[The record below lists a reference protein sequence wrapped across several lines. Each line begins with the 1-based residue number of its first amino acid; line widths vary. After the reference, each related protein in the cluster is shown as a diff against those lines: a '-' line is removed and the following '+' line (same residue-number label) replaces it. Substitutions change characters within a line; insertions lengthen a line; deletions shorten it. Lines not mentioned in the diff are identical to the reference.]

1 MDLTLYEIEA
11 DLRALI
17 DKREELEESTCF
29 TPEEDR
35 ERLNQ
40 IADCDLAIHAW
51 VEKSVRKVDG
61 VRNWWKTCEQ
71 MAMVAAQ
78 ESKAQAARAKQW
90 DNRLSRIKAMC
101 VSVMDSMGVKKLEG
115 RTGTLSLRNNGGRQA
130 VTVSDPA
137 LVPEEFQDI
146 TVTMPV
152 RLWDRICAD
161 MAPAFRS
168 DWRIGLRESMPV
180 PRLEKIREALES
192 RCSTCGGA
200 DTDCRNCGGSGYNG
214 VPGCVLEPRGVHAEC
229 R

>member
-61 VRNWWKTCEQ
+61 VRAWWKTCEQ
-71 MAMVAAQ
+71 MAMAAAQ
-78 ESKAQAARAKQW
+78 EAKAQAARAKQW
-90 DNRLSRIKAMC
+90 DARLTRIKAMC
-101 VSVMDSMGVKKLEG
+101 VSVMDSMGLKKLEG
-115 RTGTLSLRNNGGRQA
+115 RTGSLSLRNNGGKQA
-130 VTVSDPA
+130 VLIADPA

-152 RLWDRICAD
+152 SAWAELCALK
-161 MAPAFRS
+161 PS
-168 DWRIGLRESMPV
+168 TILITRESMPV
-180 PRLEKIREALES
+180 PRLERIREALES